1 MYCNVLFDLYGTLI
15 DIHTD
20 EKKRRLWQDMSDF
33 FRAYGAY
40 YTPVSLKR
48 AYFNYVAQLESQLGG
63 PYPEIQLELVFLQ
76 LYLDKGIHAD
86 PALIQHT
93 GTMFRT
99 ISRSRLAL
107 YPDVLDLLNGL
118 KERGIGIYL
127 LSNAQHMFT
136 EQEMQMT
143 GLLPFFDGISYSSDT
158 GCRKPDPTFMELLL
172 TTYGLDKKECVMIG
186 NEAASDVAVADAC
199 GMDSIYLHTNLSPA
213 GETAPTATWQILNGN
228 HLEILPILDRANQ
241 ARP

>member
-1 MYCNVLFDLYGTLI
+1 MYRNVLFDLYGTLI

-20 EKKRRLWQDMSDF
+20 EKKGYLWQKMSEF

-40 YTPVSLKR
+40 YTPAALKQ
-48 AYFNYVAQLESQLGG
+48 AYLGYIAQLESQLGG

-86 PALIQHT
+86 PALIQST
-93 GTMFRT
+93 GTAFRT
-99 ISRSRLAL
+99 ISRSRLSL

-118 KERGIGIYL
+118 KQRHIGIYL

-136 EQEMQMT
+136 EPEMQMT
-143 GLLPFFDGISYSSDT
+143 GLLPFFDGVFYSSDA

-172 TTYGLDKKECVMIG
+172 STYGLDKKECIMIG
-186 NEAASDVAVADAC
+186 NEAASDIGVANAC
-199 GMDSIYLHTNLSPA
+199 GMDSIYLHTNLSPKD
-213 GETAPTATWQILNGN
+213 ESAPAATWQIPDGE
-228 HLEILPILDRANQ
+228 HLKILSILDEAE
-241 ARP
+241 

>member
-1 MYCNVLFDLYGTLI
+1 MYRNVLFDLYGTLI

-20 EKKRRLWQDMSDF
+20 EKKRYLWQKMSEF

-40 YTPVSLKR
+40 YTPSSLKHT
-48 AYFNYVAQLESQLGG
+48 YLTYVSQLETQLGG

-76 LYLDKGIHAD
+76 LWLDKGIHAD
-86 PALIQHT
+86 SALIQHT

-99 ISRSRLAL
+99 ISRSRLEL

-136 EQEMQMT
+136 DQEMQMT
-143 GLLPFFDGISYSSDT
+143 GLHPFFDGISYSSDA

-172 TTYGLDKKECVMIG
+172 KNYGLHKKECIMIG
-186 NEAASDVAVADAC
+186 NEAASDVAVADSC

-213 GETAPTATWQILNGN
+213 GETAPSATWQIPNGS
-228 HLEILPILDRANQ
+228 HLEILQILDKANGT
-241 ARP
+241 